1 MGVMTKR
8 QRGIIEDIESKLGY
22 IFDGN
27 DSPTGAHRFIEK
39 HIDELRV
46 FNKKSNYIYKPS
58 GRQLRY
64 IKLIEKELDITF
76 DGSTLKDAW
85 EWLQE
90 NIPLFKLQRKGIY
103 G

>member
-39 HIDELRV
+39 HIDKLDMD
-46 FNKKSNYIYKPS
+46 NISIYQTLS
-58 GRQLRY
+58 ESF
-64 IKLIEKELDITF
+64 IEKHK
-76 DGSTLKDAW
+76 LK
-85 EWLQE
+85 
-90 NIPLFKLQRKGIY
+90 RY
-103 G
+103 YS